1 MLRSRHLPV
10 TSPPD
15 STNYRRTTRIPVP
28 RRDPS
33 VAPGT
38 LRAQP
43 DAEATRLRVWV
54 YGPDGLQE
62 DVPLSPDAIEQY
74 RREEQVIWV
83 SVVGSSDPAVFREL
97 GQLFCIHPLALEDL
111 ISAHQRP
118 KADDYEDHA
127 LIVLRA
133 PSVDGDRLELHQI
146 GIVLGHCFVISVQ
159 QHDGHWFEPIDRRLH
174 SKHAKLRKRPGD
186 YLVHALIDAAL
197 DSYLPVLEEYRDRLE
212 HYEDRIFDD
221 PDDATLFELHEIRHD
236 LYSIR
241 RAVPAMRD
249 ALADSVRG
257 EETLFSEGLRV
268 YLRDCEDHAAQ
279 LLDSVDACSVM
290 ATGLVELRNS
300 QLNHRMNEVMKWLSL
315 ISTVF
320 IPLSFIVG
328 VYGMN
333 FDPAKSAWNM
343 PELQWRY
350 GYPFALGLILVT
362 TLGFL
367 AFFRYR
373 GWLGRGGGRRRR
385 SRLRALLRAPD
396 QRPHH
401 DTIPPTS

>member
-1 MLRSRHLPV
+1 V
-10 TSPPD
+10 TSPPE
-15 STNYRRTTRIPVP
+15 STKHRRTTRIPVP

-43 DAEATRLRVWV
+43 DAEVTRVRVWT
-54 YGPDGLQE
+54 YGPDGLDE
-62 DVPLSPDAIEQY
+62 DVELSPEAIERY
-74 RREEQVIWV
+74 RRDELVIWV

-97 GQLFCIHPLALEDL
+97 GQWFGIHPLALEDL
-111 ISAHQRP
+111 ISVHQRP
-118 KADDYEDHA
+118 KADDYDDHG

-133 PSVDGDRLELHQI
+133 PSVGQRLELQQI

-174 SKHAKLRKRPGD
+174 SKQAKLRKRPSD
-186 YLVHALIDAAL
+186 YLVHALIDATL
-197 DSYLPVLEEYRDRLE
+197 DSYLPVLEAYRDRLE
-212 HYEDRIFDD
+212 AFEDRIFDD
-221 PDDATLFELHEIRHD
+221 PDDATLFELHEVRHD

-241 RAVPAMRD
+241 RAVAAMRD

-320 IPLSFIVG
+320 IPLSFIAG

-333 FDPAKSAWNM
+333 FNPGRSSWNM
-343 PELQWRY
+343 PELEWPY
-350 GYPFALGLILVT
+350 GYPFALGLMLAT
-362 TLGFL
+362 TLGLL
-367 AFFRYR
+367 ALFRYR
-373 GWLGRGGGRRRR
+373 GWLGRGGRRRR
-385 SRLRALLRAPD
+385 RARQRAQLHAPERIPQD
-396 QRPHH
+396 
-401 DTIPPTS
+401 DTIPPMS